1 MKKNFAFKN
10 SNFNQ
15 AQMIVCLIFTFGFC
29 LLPTVSA
36 AHRYHTSLTRMD
48 YNAGKK
54 TVEISIQLFTHD
66 LTPTLQKLYKDDVT
80 LDKKD
85 ESDRYIRDYLSK
97 NFVLTDKEG
106 KTAEIKW
113 VGKET
118 GVDFTY
124 VYFEIPFAHS
134 LENAT
139 LKNTIFFESF
149 AEQTNLVIC
158 RYEGKKADL
167 LFKVGDS
174 QKEIKSTTSGVSGK

>member
-1 MKKNFAFKN
+1 
-10 SNFNQ
+10 
-15 AQMIVCLIFTFGFC
+15 
-29 LLPTVSA
+29 
-36 AHRYHTSLTRMD
+36 MD
-48 YNAGKK
+48 YNAEKK

-66 LTPTLQKLYKDDVT
+66 LTPTLQKLYKEDVN
-80 LDKKD
+80 LDKND
-85 ESDRYIRDYLSK
+85 ESDKYIRDYLSK
-97 NFVLTDKEG
+97 NFVLTDSEG
-106 KTAEIKW
+106 KTGEIKW

-124 VYFEIPFAHS
+124 VYFEIPFVGS

-167 LFKVGDS
+167 LYKVGDS
-174 QKEIKSTTSGVSGK
+174 GKAIKSSVSGASEK